1 MNPRRGKRGRV
12 GGFVTLLTGF
22 AGCGNGPPVAA
33 SLSLA
38 DSSAQSASDKLA
50 ATNVE
55 SRIAGRGGQMR
66 NATRMSWR
74 LRVLLGGALLPAML
88 GGGCQSMN
96 NTDKGIL
103 AGGGLGAVAGALAG
117 GPRHA
122 GIGALA
128 GGVIGA

>member
-12 GGFVTLLTGF
+12 GGVVTPLAGF
-22 AGCGNGPPVAA
+22 AGCGKGPP
-33 SLSLA
+33 
-38 DSSAQSASDKLA
+38 LA
-50 ATNVE
+50 ARFSPSDFSAPTANDKISRTNVE